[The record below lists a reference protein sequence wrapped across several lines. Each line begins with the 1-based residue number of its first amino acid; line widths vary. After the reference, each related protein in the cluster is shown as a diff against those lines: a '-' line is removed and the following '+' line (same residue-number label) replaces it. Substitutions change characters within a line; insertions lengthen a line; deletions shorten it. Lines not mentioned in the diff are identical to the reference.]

1 MVGLTIS
8 HYRIVSKLGEGGMG
22 VVYLAEDI
30 LLGRRVAIKTAKC
43 KPEDH
48 AFRSRFLREARA
60 VSAFS
65 HQHIATIYDYGETD
79 DGKPYIVMELI
90 EGRMLSDLLRSG
102 TLSFD
107 ETVTIIKQ
115 VAQALSEAHRHGI
128 VHRDIKPSNI
138 AITVRGVV
146 KVLDFGLAKRINVEP
161 IDTFDPDQFRKFNTQ
176 TREGV
181 IVGTPSYFSPEQAL
195 GLQVDARSDLFSLG
209 SVLYECIT
217 GSLPFPG
224 SSPIEISAKVIRD
237 DPALPSSHNSSIP
250 PGLDRII
257 LKSLAKKPE
266 ERYQST
272 ADLMADLSG
281 LDVSSNG
288 STVGVQTKTSELAQG
303 QTEEEKANETHETQE
318 PLPRSIR
325 TVVTNV
331 RSRIPVKTLVTIT
344 ATIIAVVTVLAWQQP
359 WKGNR
364 FSEPSS
370 TVQRAYDDAV
380 EQIHEGAFFRASVIL
395 ERAVKEGGDSFPLVH
410 ARLAEAY
417 AELDNSEKA
426 TAQLLRVR
434 ELVPDPGVLEEID
447 RLRLDAIT
455 AMVKR
460 DFASAIK
467 SYEALVSTTPASEK
481 QHALIDL
488 GRAFEKSDQRNR
500 AIEFYEQALALDQR
514 SPAAHLRV
522 GVVYGRS
529 QRVVDAFNSFNKAYE
544 LFDTSGG
551 IEGMAEVSLQRAV
564 LLGQVGKTDEAHDE
578 LVKALDKSNALDNK
592 DKAVRVLLNLSN
604 NELVAGHPG
613 PAEQYSSQAIT
624 LAQQN
629 NMENLTIQGIIDIAN
644 THFVRGQYTEAE
656 ANYRQAIRLA
666 QYYKANRNLARAN
679 LMMASL
685 RNHQNDPEGTSEF
698 VEKALPFYQEG
709 GYRKELS
716 TALSILGHAYD
727 QAGKY
732 NLAISTFQ
740 QQLDLANQV
749 DDQLQVAQSTEGL
762 GVVYNHQQNYP
773 KALEQFSRQ
782 YDIARA
788 LRNDTLIAYAAMN
801 RGTMLWELG
810 NYEDGRKALD
820 EAQVK
825 AESMSSKE
833 LMGWVRV
840 SKARMALSQGDTKK
854 AISES
859 SEVIKIAGTDRKAI
873 AIQALSTLGVAEA
886 MNGRATFGVQQC
898 QQAVDLA
905 KTLHDPLPLSH
916 ALLALSQAAYLAKD
930 SEKALAAAHEA
941 QARFA
946 SANQYE
952 AEWRAWAWIARI
964 NPNSDAVP
972 NANARLSLIESD
984 WQSDNQSRY
993 VLRPDIIE
1001 LLKVVQPQQS
1011 ASKR

>member
-1 MVGLTIS
+1 MVGLIIS
-8 HYRIVSKLGEGGMG
+8 HYRIVDKIGEGGMG

-43 KPEDH
+43 KPDDH

-79 DGKPYIVMELI
+79 DGQPYIVMELI
-90 EGRMLSDLLRSG
+90 EGRTLSDLLRSG
-102 TLSFD
+102 TLTFD
-107 ETVTIIKQ
+107 KTLTIVKQ
-115 VAQALSEAHRHGI
+115 VAEALSEAHRHGI

-138 AITVRGVV
+138 AITDRGVV
-146 KVLDFGLAKRINVEP
+146 KVLDFGLAKQISVKP
-161 IDTFDPDQFRKFNTQ
+161 IDTFDPDQLQKFNTQ

-237 DPALPSSHNSSIP
+237 DPALPSSHNASIP
-250 PGLDRII
+250 PGLDHII

-281 LDVSSNG
+281 LNVSSNG
-288 STVGVQTKTSELAQG
+288 STEGVQTKTSELAQG
-303 QTEEEKANETHETQE
+303 KTEEADASETLETQKR
-318 PLPRSIR
+318 LPRSIR
-325 TVVTNV
+325 TVVNSV
-331 RSRIPVKTLVTIT
+331 RSRIPVKALVTI
-344 ATIIAVVTVLAWQQP
+344 AAIIIAVVTVLAWQQP
-359 WKGNR
+359 WKRRG
-364 FSEPSS
+364 FHEPLPA
-370 TVQRAYDDAV
+370 VQRAYDDAV

-395 ERAVKEGGDSFPLVH
+395 ERAVKEGGDSFPLMH

-426 TAQLLRVR
+426 MAELLRVR
-434 ELVPDPGVLEEID
+434 ELVPDTSALEETD
-447 RLRLDAIT
+447 RLRLEAVTAI
-455 AMVKR
+455 VKR
-460 DFASAIK
+460 DYAAAIK
-467 SYEALVSTTPASEK
+467 NYEALVSIKPASKK

-488 GRAFEKSDQRNR
+488 GRAFEKGEQPNR
-500 AIEFYEQALALDQR
+500 AIDCYEQARQLDPR
-514 SPAAHLRV
+514 SAAAHLRL
-522 GVVYGRS
+522 GVVYGRR
-529 QRVVDAFNSFNKAYE
+529 QRMDDAFTSFDTAYG
-544 LFDTSGG
+544 LFATSGG

-564 LLGQVGKTDEAHDE
+564 LLGQLGRTKEAHDE
-578 LVKALDKSNALDNK
+578 LVKALDKSKALDNK
-592 DKAVRVLLNLSN
+592 DKAVRVFLNLSN
-604 NELVAGHPG
+604 NELVTGNTKS
-613 PAEQYSSQAIT
+613 AEQYSSQAVS
-624 LAQQN
+624 LAQLN

-644 THFVRGQYTEAE
+644 THFVRGHHAEAE
-656 ANYRQAIRLA
+656 AGYQQALRLA
-666 QYYKANRNLARAN
+666 QYYKANRNQARAN

-685 RNHQNDPEGTSEF
+685 RNHQNDPEGTREF
-698 VEKALPFYQEG
+698 VEKALPFYQQG

-716 TALSILGHAYD
+716 SALSMLGHAYD
-727 QAGKY
+727 QEGKY
-732 NLAISTFQ
+732 NLAVLTFR
-740 QQLDLANQV
+740 QQLELAKQV
-749 DDQLQVAQSTEGL
+749 DDQLQVAHSYEGM

-788 LRNDTLIAYAAMN
+788 LRNETLIAYASMN
-801 RGTMLWELG
+801 RGTMLWQLG
-810 NYEDGRKALD
+810 NYEEGSIALD
-820 EAQVK
+820 EAQVGT
-825 AESMSSKE
+825 ENRE
-833 LMGWVRV
+833 LIGWIRV

-854 AISES
+854 AVLES
-859 SEVIKIAGTDRKAI
+859 SEVIKITGTEMKAI

-898 QQAVDLA
+898 QKAVDLA
-905 KTLHDPLPLSH
+905 RTLRDPLPLSH
-916 ALLALSQAAYLAKD
+916 ALLALSQAAYIAKD
-930 SEKALAAAHEA
+930 SSKALAIAQEA

-964 NPNSDAVP
+964 SPNSDAVDK
-972 NANARLSLIESD
+972 ANARLSSLKTD
-984 WQSDNQSRY
+984 WQFDNHLRY
-993 VLRPDIIE
+993 LLRPDISE
-1001 LLKVVQPQQS
+1001 LLKIVQTPRS
-1011 ASKR
+1011 E

>member
-1 MVGLTIS
+1 MIGLTIS

-22 VVYLAEDI
+22 VVYIAEDI

-43 KPEDH
+43 KPDDH
-48 AFRSRFLREARA
+48 AFRHRFLREARA

-65 HQHIATIYDYGETD
+65 HPHIATIYDYGETD
-79 DGKPYIVMELI
+79 GQPYIVMELI
-90 EGRMLSDLLRSG
+90 EGRTLSDLLMSG
-102 TLSFD
+102 TLTFD
-107 ETVTIIKQ
+107 ETLTIIKQ
-115 VAQALSEAHRHGI
+115 VAEALSEAHRHGI

-138 AITVRGVV
+138 AITDRGVV
-146 KVLDFGLAKRINVEP
+146 KVLDFGLAKQINVEP
-161 IDTFDPDQFRKFNTQ
+161 LDIVDPNQFQKFNTQ

-209 SVLYECIT
+209 SVFYECIT
-217 GSLPFPG
+217 GSLPFSG

-237 DPALPSSHNSSIP
+237 DPALPSSHNPSIP

-257 LKSLAKKPE
+257 LKWLAKKPE
-266 ERYQST
+266 ERYQSM
-272 ADLMADLSG
+272 ADLMADLSS

-288 STVGVQTKTSELAQG
+288 STVGVQTTTSEVAHG
-303 QTEEEKANETHETQE
+303 QTEEAKANETHETQE
-318 PLPRSIR
+318 RLLHAIR

-331 RSRIPVKTLVTIT
+331 RSRIPVKTLVRI
-344 ATIIAVVTVLAWQQP
+344 AVIIIAVVTVLAWEQS
-359 WKGNR
+359 WKGKS

-395 ERAVKEGGDSFPLVH
+395 ERAVKEGGDSFPLMH

-434 ELVPDPGVLEEID
+434 ELVPDPGFLEEID

-467 SYEALVSTTPASEK
+467 SYEALVSITPAPEK

-488 GRAFEKSDQRNR
+488 GRALEKSDQLSK
-500 AIEFYEQALALDQR
+500 AIDYYEQALTLDQ
-514 SPAAHLRV
+514 SPAAHLRL
-522 GVVYGRS
+522 GIVYGRG
-529 QRVVDAFNSFNKAYE
+529 QRVDDAFNSFDKAYG
-544 LFDTSGG
+544 LFDISGG

-564 LLGQVGKTDEAHDE
+564 LLGQLGETEQAHDE
-578 LVKALDKSNALDNK
+578 LIKALDKSNALDNK

-604 NELVAGHPG
+604 NELVAGRPA
-613 PAEQYSSQAIT
+613 PAEQYSNQAIS

-644 THFVRGQYTEAE
+644 THFVRGQYKEAE
-656 ANYRQAIRLA
+656 ANYQQAIRLA
-666 QYYKANRNLARAN
+666 QYYKANRNQARAN

-685 RNHQNDPEGTSEF
+685 RNHQNDPEGTREF
-698 VEKALPFYQEG
+698 VEKALPFYQQG

-727 QAGKY
+727 QAGLY
-732 NLAISTFQ
+732 NLAILTFQ
-740 QQLDLANQV
+740 QQLELAKQV

-782 YDIARA
+782 YDIAKK
-788 LRNDTLIAYAAMN
+788 LRNETLVAYAAMN
-801 RGTMLWELG
+801 RGPMLWQLG
-810 NYEDGRKALD
+810 NYEDGTAALD
-820 EAQVK
+820 EAQLRT
-825 AESMSSKE
+825 ENKE
-833 LMGWVRV
+833 LIGWVRV

-859 SEVIKIAGTDRKAI
+859 SEVIKITGTERKAI
-873 AIQALSTLGVAEA
+873 TIQALSTLGVAEA
-886 MNGRATFGVQQC
+886 LNGRVTFGVQQC
-898 QQAVDLA
+898 GKAVDLA
-905 KTLHDPLPLSH
+905 KSLRDPLPLSH
-916 ALLALSQAAYLAKD
+916 SLLALSHAAYIAKD
-930 SEKALAAAHEA
+930 FEKALATAQEA

-946 SANQYE
+946 SAAQYE
-952 AEWRAWAWIARI
+952 AEWRAWALIARI
-964 NPNSDAVP
+964 NPTSDAGDK
-972 NANARLSLIESD
+972 ANARLSMLKID
-984 WQSDNQSRY
+984 WQFDNNVRY
-993 VLRPDIIE
+993 LLRPDISE

-1011 ASKR
+1011 ALNR

>member
-43 KPEDH
+43 RPDDH

-65 HQHIATIYDYGETD
+65 HQHIATIYDYGETG
-79 DGKPYIVMELI
+79 DGQPYIVMELI
-90 EGRMLSDLLRSG
+90 EGRTLCDLLRSG
-102 TLSFD
+102 TLPFD
-107 ETVTIIKQ
+107 QTLAIIKQ
-115 VAQALSEAHRHGI
+115 VAEALSEAHRHGI

-138 AITVRGVV
+138 ALTDRGVV
-146 KVLDFGLAKRINVEP
+146 KVLDFGLAKQINVEP
-161 IDTFDPDQFRKFNTQ
+161 IDTFDPDQFQKFNTQ

-209 SVLYECIT
+209 SVLYECLT
-217 GSLPFPG
+217 GSQPFPG
-224 SSPIEISAKVIRD
+224 SRPIEISAKVIRD

-272 ADLMADLSG
+272 ADLMADLTG
-281 LDVSSNG
+281 LEVSSNG
-288 STVGVQTKTSELAQG
+288 TTAGVQTKTTELAQG
-303 QTEEEKANETHETQE
+303 QTEEAKAPETHETQE
-318 PLPRSIR
+318 RLPRSIR
-325 TVVTNV
+325 TVVNSV
-331 RSRIPVKTLVTIT
+331 SRITVKTPVKI
-344 ATIIAVVTVLAWQQP
+344 AAMIIAVATVLAWQQP
-359 WKGNR
+359 WKGKESYDPPPAVR
-364 FSEPSS
+364 
-370 TVQRAYDDAV
+370 RAYDDAV

-395 ERAVKEGGDSFPLVH
+395 ERVVKEGGDSFPLIH

-426 TAQLLRVR
+426 TAELWRVR
-434 ELVPDPGVLEEID
+434 ELVPDTSALNEMD
-447 RLRLDAIT
+447 RLRLDAVS

-460 DFASAIK
+460 DFADAIK
-467 SYEALVSTTPASEK
+467 NYEALVSKTPASEK

-488 GRAFEKSDQRNR
+488 GRAFEKSDQRSR
-500 AIEFYEQALALDQR
+500 AIEYYEQALTLDQR
-514 SPAAHLRV
+514 SPAAHLRL
-522 GVVYGRS
+522 GIVYGRG
-529 QRVVDAFNSFNKAYE
+529 QRMDDAFNSFDKAYG
-544 LFDTSGG
+544 LFDTRGG

-564 LLGQVGKTDEAHDE
+564 LLGQLGRTNEAHDE

-604 NELVAGHPG
+604 NELVAGRPG
-613 PAEQYSSQAIT
+613 PAEQYSSQAIS

-629 NMENLTIQGIIDIAN
+629 NMENLTIQGIIDIGN
-644 THFVRGQYTEAE
+644 THFIRGQYKDAE
-656 ANYRQAIRLA
+656 ANYQQAIRLA
-666 QYYKANRNLARAN
+666 HYYKANRNLARAN

-685 RNHQNDPEGTSEF
+685 RNHQNNPEGTSEF
-698 VEKALPFYQEG
+698 VEKALPFYEQG

-732 NLAISTFQ
+732 NLAILTFQ
-740 QQLDLANQV
+740 QQLDLAKQV

-773 KALEQFSRQ
+773 KALELFSRQ
-782 YDIARA
+782 YDIANE
-788 LRNDTLIAYAAMN
+788 LRNETLIAYAAMN
-801 RGTMLWELG
+801 RGTMLWQLG
-810 NYEDGRKALD
+810 NYEEASKALD
-820 EAQVK
+820 EGQLRT
-825 AESMSSKE
+825 ENKE
-833 LMGWVRV
+833 LIGWVRV
-840 SKARMALSQGDTKK
+840 SKARMALSQGDIKK

-859 SEVIKIAGTDRKAI
+859 SEVIKIAGTEMKSI
-873 AIQALSTLGVAEA
+873 SIQALSTLGVAEA
-886 MNGRATFGVQQC
+886 MNGRATLGVQQC
-898 QQAVDLA
+898 QKAVDLA
-905 KTLHDPLPLSH
+905 KTLRDPLPLSH
-916 ALLALSQAAYLAKD
+916 ALLALSQAAYIAKD
-930 SEKALAAAHEA
+930 SEKALATAQEA
-941 QARFA
+941 QTRFA
-946 SANQYE
+946 SANLYE

-964 NPNSDAVP
+964 SSNSDAI
-972 NANARLSLIESD
+972 NKANARLSSLKTD
-984 WQSDNQSRY
+984 WQFDNHFRY
-993 VLRPDIIE
+993 LVRPDITE

-1011 ASKR
+1011 ASNR

>member
-43 KPEDH
+43 KPDDH

-79 DGKPYIVMELI
+79 DGQPYIVMELI
-90 EGRMLSDLLRSG
+90 EGQTLSDLLRSG
-102 TLSFD
+102 ALTFEETL
-107 ETVTIIKQ
+107 TIVKQ
-115 VAQALSEAHRHGI
+115 VAEALSEAHRRGI

-138 AITVRGVV
+138 AITDRGVV
-146 KVLDFGLAKRINVEP
+146 KVLDFGLAKQIHVEP
-161 IDTFDPDQFRKFNTQ
+161 IDPVDINQVQMLNTQ
-176 TREGV
+176 TREGT

-195 GLQVDARSDLFSLG
+195 GLPVDARSDLFSLG
-209 SVLYECIT
+209 SVLYECLT

-224 SSPIEISAKVIRD
+224 SRPLEISAKVIRD

-272 ADLMADLSG
+272 ADLMADLTG

-288 STVGVQTKTSELAQG
+288 TTAGVQSKTAELAQG
-303 QTEEEKANETHETQE
+303 QTEEAKTPETHETQE
-318 PLPRSIR
+318 RLPRSIQ
-325 TVVTNV
+325 TVVNRV
-331 RSRIPVKTLVTIT
+331 ARITVKTPVKI
-344 ATIIAVVTVLAWQQP
+344 AAMIIAVATVLAWQQP
-359 WKGNR
+359 WKGK
-364 FSEPSS
+364 SS
-370 TVQRAYDDAV
+370 YDPPPAVQRAYNDAV

-395 ERAVKEGGDSFPLVH
+395 ERAVKEGGDSFPLIH
-410 ARLAEAY
+410 ARLAEVY

-426 TAQLLRVR
+426 TAELLRVR
-434 ELVPDPGVLEEID
+434 ELVPDTGALNEID
-447 RLRLDAIT
+447 RLRLDAVT

-460 DFASAIK
+460 DFPAATRN
-467 SYEALVSTTPASEK
+467 YEVLVSKTPASEK

-514 SPAAHLRV
+514 SPAAHLRL

-564 LLGQVGKTDEAHDE
+564 LLGQVGKTNEAHDE

-644 THFVRGQYTEAE
+644 THFIRGQFTEAE
-656 ANYRQAIRLA
+656 AGYQQALRLA
-666 QYYKANRNLARAN
+666 QYYKANRNQARAN

-685 RNHQNDPEGTSEF
+685 RNHQNDPEGTREF
-698 VEKALPFYQEG
+698 VEKAVPFYQQG

-732 NLAISTFQ
+732 DLAISTFQ
-740 QQLDLANQV
+740 QQLELGKQV

-762 GVVYNHQQNYP
+762 GVVYNHKQNYP

-782 YDIARA
+782 YEIGKA
-788 LRNDTLIAYAAMN
+788 LSNKTLIAYAAMN
-801 RGTMLWELG
+801 RGTMLWQLG
-810 NYEDGRKALD
+810 NYNEGTAALD
-820 EAQVK
+820 EAQ
-825 AESMSSKE
+825 EGTENKE
-833 LMGWVRV
+833 LIGWVRV

-854 AISES
+854 AIAES
-859 SEVIKIAGTDRKAI
+859 SEVIKITGTERKAI

-898 QQAVDLA
+898 QQAVELA
-905 KTLHDPLPLSH
+905 KTLRDPLPLSH
-916 ALLALSQAAYLAKD
+916 ALLALSQAAYIAKD
-930 SEKALAAAHEA
+930 FEKALATAQEA

-946 SANQYE
+946 SASQYE

-964 NPNSDAVP
+964 NPGSDAV
-972 NANARLSLIESD
+972 NQANARLGLLKTD
-984 WQSDNQSRY
+984 WQFDKHSGY
-993 VLRPDIIE
+993 LLRPDIAE
-1001 LLKVVQPQQS
+1001 LLKALQTPRS
-1011 ASKR
+1011 E

>member
-43 KPEDH
+43 KPDDH

-65 HQHIATIYDYGETD
+65 HPHIATIYDYGETD
-79 DGKPYIVMELI
+79 DGQPYIVMELI
-90 EGRMLSDLLRSG
+90 EGLTLSDLMRSG
-102 TLSFD
+102 TLTFD
-107 ETVTIIKQ
+107 ETLTIIKQ
-115 VAQALSEAHRHGI
+115 VADALSEAHRRRI

-138 AITVRGVV
+138 AVTGRSVV
-146 KVLDFGLAKRINVEP
+146 KVLDFGLAKQINVEP
-161 IDTFDPDQFRKFNTQ
+161 IDATDSDQLQMLNTQ
-176 TREGV
+176 TREGT
-181 IVGTPSYFSPEQAL
+181 IVGTPSYLSPEQAL

-209 SVLYECIT
+209 AVLYECVT
-217 GSLPFPG
+217 GQQAFPG
-224 SSPIEISAKVIRD
+224 SSVVEIRAKVIRD
-237 DPALPSSHNSSIP
+237 DPARPSSHNSSVP
-250 PGLDRII
+250 PKLDQII

-272 ADLMADLSG
+272 ADLIADLTG
-281 LDVSSNG
+281 VDVSANG
-288 STVGVQTKTSELAQG
+288 STVRVETETGELAQW
-303 QTEEEKANETHETQE
+303 QTEEAKAPETPETQE
-318 PLPRSIR
+318 RLPQPIR
-325 TVVTNV
+325 TLVTNV
-331 RSRIPVKTLVTIT
+331 RSRIPVKTLVKIGV
-344 ATIIAVVTVLAWQQP
+344 IIALVTVLAWQQP
-359 WKGNR
+359 WKGKG
-364 FSEPSS
+364 SYDSPAA
-370 TVQRAYDDAV
+370 VQRAYDDAI

-395 ERAVKEGGDSFPLVH
+395 ERAVKEGGDSFPLIH

-426 TAQLLRVR
+426 TAELLRVR
-434 ELVPDPGVLEEID
+434 ELVSDPSALNEID
-447 RLRLDAIT
+447 RLRLEAVT

-460 DFASAIK
+460 DFAAAIK
-467 SYEALVSTTPASEK
+467 NYDALVSITPASEK

-500 AIEFYEQALALDQR
+500 AIESYEQALALDQR
-514 SPAAHLRV
+514 SPAAHLRL

-564 LLGQVGKTDEAHDE
+564 LLGQVGKTDEALDE

-604 NELVAGHPG
+604 NELVAGRPG

-656 ANYRQAIRLA
+656 ANYEQAIRLA

-685 RNHQNDPEGTSEF
+685 RNHQNDPEGTREF

-740 QQLDLANQV
+740 QQLDLAKQV

-773 KALEQFSRQ
+773 KALEHFSRQ
-782 YDIARA
+782 YEIAKA
-788 LRNDTLIAYAAMN
+788 LRNESLIAYAAMN
-801 RGTMLWELG
+801 RGTMLWQLG
-810 NYEDGRKALD
+810 NYEDGSIALD

-825 AESMSSKE
+825 AESMSNKE
-833 LMGWVRV
+833 LIGWVRV

-859 SEVIKIAGTDRKAI
+859 SEVIKIAGTERKAI
-873 AIQALSTLGVAEA
+873 AIQSLSTLGVAEA
-886 MNGRATFGVQQC
+886 MNGRTTFGVQQC
-898 QQAVDLA
+898 QKAVDLA
-905 KTLHDPLPLSH
+905 KTLRDPLPLSH

-930 SEKALAAAHEA
+930 FEKALATAQEA

-964 NPNSDAVP
+964 NPNSDAVN
-972 NANARLSLIESD
+972 NANARLSLIQSD
-984 WQSDNQSRY
+984 WQSDNHSRY
-993 VLRPDIIE
+993 RLRPDISE
-1001 LLKVVQPQQS
+1001 LLKTVQTRHS
-1011 ASKR
+1011 E